1 MGTTGVPNG
10 YHGCTKWV
18 PRVYQMGTTGVPNGY
33 HGGTTWV
40 RQMALARL
48 VWQFRSSRVQSL
60 IVLSDSKI
68 APKVSLVFLVLSLAH
83 TVALLPMKQHMSRLS
98 KRVLKG
104 PPVRTRGLLGQWL
117 SLCYSCNVL
126 QANRST
132 SISICRSI
140 PCQSVVLFHFNPFQF
155 LALFYQ

>member
-10 YHGCTKWV
+10 YHRCTKWV

-33 HGGTTWV
+33 HVGITWV
-40 RQMALARL
+40 CQMASASL
-48 VWQFRSSRVQSL
+48 VRQFRH
-60 IVLSDSKI
+60 SKI

-98 KRVLKG
+98 KRVPKG

-140 PCQSVVLFHFNPFQF
+140 PCQSVVLFHFNTFQF
-155 LALFYQ
+155 VALFYQ